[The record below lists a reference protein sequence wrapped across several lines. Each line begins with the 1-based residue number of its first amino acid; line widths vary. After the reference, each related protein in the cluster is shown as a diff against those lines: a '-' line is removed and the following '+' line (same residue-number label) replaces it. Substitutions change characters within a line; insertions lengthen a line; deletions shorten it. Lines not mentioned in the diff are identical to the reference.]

1 MFHNKI
7 LGKQVECPREMNI
20 IVMHFDAYS
29 VCRKGLLENFAKA
42 KVYYV
47 IGVNF

>member
-1 MFHNKI
+1 
-7 LGKQVECPREMNI
+7 MNI